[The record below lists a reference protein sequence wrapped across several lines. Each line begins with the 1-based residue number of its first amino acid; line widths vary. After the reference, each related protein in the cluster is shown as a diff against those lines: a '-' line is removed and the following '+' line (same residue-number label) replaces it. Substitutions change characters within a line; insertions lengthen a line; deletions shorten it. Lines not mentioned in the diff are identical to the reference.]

1 MIGMT
6 AVPSE
11 QLPAAKEAVEKFAFA
26 EAKKLSKALCRKDNA
41 YGGSDP
47 RVGLSRPR
55 GR

>member
-11 QLPAAKEAVEKFAFA
+11 QLPAAKGAIEKLFFA

-41 YGGSDP
+41 YGGSGP
-47 RVGLSRPR
+47 RVGLCRPR